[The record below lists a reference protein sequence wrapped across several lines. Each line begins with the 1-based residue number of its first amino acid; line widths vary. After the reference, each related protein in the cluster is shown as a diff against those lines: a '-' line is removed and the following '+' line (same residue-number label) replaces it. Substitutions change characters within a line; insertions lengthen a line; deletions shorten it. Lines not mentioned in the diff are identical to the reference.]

1 MKFMQSANNLRNMVT
16 IMGKGAP
23 EVKYGVEGVKF
34 KSLAIVEI
42 LFTFPQQYYSHIM
55 NCQIE
60 LIMF

>member
-1 MKFMQSANNLRNMVT
+1 MVT

-55 NCQIE
+55 N
-60 LIMF
+60 